1 MKILWSIL
9 KILIPI
15 VLCFLIGYYLG
26 SLKHK
31 SDSKPNNQKPDTVYI
46 DKPFVPEEPFDEPKE
61 PEVIYVHTLDTI
73 EILNIIYH
81 NDTIKL
87 LYPDSNFISVSPQ
100 FLSQF
105 PNSSKL
111 IQFLLTDT
119 DLKLRLLNTDGKLFE
134 KVYSID
140 TDKYSYNYFEDNMTQ
155 KRKSFIKRFSP
166 LTELQWRPFNN
177 LWDLNLGLKYNTSK
191 FNYELGLNLFYYP
204 RIKTNPGTD
213 LYFKLS
219 YQF

>member
-1 MKILWSIL
+1 M
-9 KILIPI
+9 
-15 VLCFLIGYYLG
+15 
-26 SLKHK
+26 
-31 SDSKPNNQKPDTVYI
+31 
-46 DKPFVPEEPFDEPKE
+46 
-61 PEVIYVHTLDTI
+61 DTI

-87 LYPDSNFISVSPQ
+87 LYPDSSFISVSSQ

-119 DLKLRLLNTDGKLFE
+119 DLKLGLLNTDGKLFE

-140 TDKYSYNYFEDNMTQ
+140 TDNYSYNYFGDNMTQ

-204 RIKTNPGTD
+204 RIRTNPGTD

>member
-1 MKILWSIL
+1 M

-87 LYPDSNFISVSPQ
+87 LYPDSSFISVSPQ

-119 DLKLRLLNTDGKLFE
+119 DLKLGLLNTDGKLFE

-140 TDKYSYNYFEDNMTQ
+140 TDKY
-155 KRKSFIKRFSP
+155 
-166 LTELQWRPFNN
+166 
-177 LWDLNLGLKYNTSK
+177 
-191 FNYELGLNLFYYP
+191 
-204 RIKTNPGTD
+204 
-213 LYFKLS
+213 
-219 YQF
+219 

>member
-1 MKILWSIL
+1 M
-9 KILIPI
+9 
-15 VLCFLIGYYLG
+15 
-26 SLKHK
+26 
-31 SDSKPNNQKPDTVYI
+31 NQKNQ
-46 DKPFVPEEPFDEPKE
+46 KL
-61 PEVIYVHTLDTI
+61 IYVHTLDTI

-87 LYPDSNFISVSPQ
+87 LYPDSSFISVSPQ

-119 DLKLRLLNTDGKLFE
+119 DLKLGLLNTDGKLFE

-155 KRKSFIKRFSP
+155 KRKSLIKRFSP

>member
-1 MKILWSIL
+1 M
-9 KILIPI
+9 
-15 VLCFLIGYYLG
+15 
-26 SLKHK
+26 
-31 SDSKPNNQKPDTVYI
+31 
-46 DKPFVPEEPFDEPKE
+46 
-61 PEVIYVHTLDTI
+61 DTI

-87 LYPDSNFISVSPQ
+87 LYPDSSFISVSPQ

-119 DLKLRLLNTDGKLFE
+119 DLKLGLLNTDGKLFE

-155 KRKSFIKRFSP
+155 KRKSLIKRFSP

>member
-1 MKILWSIL
+1 M
-9 KILIPI
+9 
-15 VLCFLIGYYLG
+15 
-26 SLKHK
+26 
-31 SDSKPNNQKPDTVYI
+31 
-46 DKPFVPEEPFDEPKE
+46 
-61 PEVIYVHTLDTI
+61 DTI

-87 LYPDSNFISVSPQ
+87 LYPDSSFISVSPQ

-119 DLKLRLLNTDGKLFE
+119 DLKLGLLNTDGKLFE

-204 RIKTNPGTD
+204 RIRTNPGTD

>member
-1 MKILWSIL
+1 M
-9 KILIPI
+9 
-15 VLCFLIGYYLG
+15 IGYYFG

-31 SDSKPNNQKPDTVYI
+31 SGSQPINQKPDTVYI

-87 LYPDSNFISVSPQ
+87 LYPDSSFISVSSQ

-119 DLKLRLLNTDGKLFE
+119 DLKLGLLNTDGKLFE

-140 TDKYSYNYFEDNMTQ
+140 TDNYSYNYFGDNMTQ
-155 KRKSFIKRFSP
+155 KENHS
-166 LTELQWRPFNN
+166 
-177 LWDLNLGLKYNTSK
+177 SK
-191 FNYELGLNLFYYP
+191 DFHH
-204 RIKTNPGTD
+204 
-213 LYFKLS
+213 
-219 YQF
+219 

>member
-1 MKILWSIL
+1 M
-9 KILIPI
+9 
-15 VLCFLIGYYLG
+15 
-26 SLKHK
+26 
-31 SDSKPNNQKPDTVYI
+31 
-46 DKPFVPEEPFDEPKE
+46 
-61 PEVIYVHTLDTI
+61 DTI
-73 EILNIIYH
+73 EILNLIYH

-87 LYPDSNFISVSPQ
+87 LYPDSSFISVSPQ

-119 DLKLRLLNTDGKLFE
+119 DLKLGLLNTDGKLFE

>member
-1 MKILWSIL
+1 MFIL
-9 KILIPI
+9 
-15 VLCFLIGYYLG
+15 
-26 SLKHK
+26 
-31 SDSKPNNQKPDTVYI
+31 
-46 DKPFVPEEPFDEPKE
+46 
-61 PEVIYVHTLDTI
+61 
-73 EILNIIYH
+73 LNIIYH

-87 LYPDSNFISVSPQ
+87 LYPDSSFISVSPQ

-119 DLKLRLLNTDGKLFE
+119 DLKLGLLNTDGKLFE

-140 TDKYSYNYFEDNMTQ
+140 TEKYSYNYFEDNMTQ
-155 KRKSFIKRFSP
+155 KRKSLIKRFSP

>member
-1 MKILWSIL
+1 M
-9 KILIPI
+9 
-15 VLCFLIGYYLG
+15 
-26 SLKHK
+26 
-31 SDSKPNNQKPDTVYI
+31 
-46 DKPFVPEEPFDEPKE
+46 
-61 PEVIYVHTLDTI
+61 DTI

-119 DLKLRLLNTDGKLFE
+119 DLKLGLLNTDGKLFE

-140 TDKYSYNYFEDNMTQ
+140 SDKYSYNYFEDNMTQ
-155 KRKSFIKRFSP
+155 KRKSLIKRFSP

-177 LWDLNLGLKYNTSK
+177 LWDLNLGLKYNTNK
-191 FNYELGLNLFYYP
+191 FNYELLLNLFY
-204 RIKTNPGTD
+204 
-213 LYFKLS
+213 
-219 YQF
+219 

>member
-1 MKILWSIL
+1 M
-9 KILIPI
+9 
-15 VLCFLIGYYLG
+15 
-26 SLKHK
+26 
-31 SDSKPNNQKPDTVYI
+31 
-46 DKPFVPEEPFDEPKE
+46 
-61 PEVIYVHTLDTI
+61 DTI
-73 EILNIIYH
+73 EILNVIYH

-87 LYPDSNFISVSPQ
+87 LYPDSSFISVSPQ

-119 DLKLRLLNTDGKLFE
+119 DLKLGLLNTDGKLFE